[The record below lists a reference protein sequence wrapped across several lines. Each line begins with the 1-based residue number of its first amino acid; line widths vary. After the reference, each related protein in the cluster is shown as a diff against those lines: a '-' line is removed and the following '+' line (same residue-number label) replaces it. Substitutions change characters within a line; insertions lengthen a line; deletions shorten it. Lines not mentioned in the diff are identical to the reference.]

1 MSCSFP
7 RCNLRHL
14 GGLWPGAGT
23 VKTWRHQRCSS
34 RTENRAGQ
42 PGAVHH
48 AVLSGDG
55 GLTASRFCFPIHC
68 ATHRKSEIIGD
79 LESLQAPLILD
90 INGEA
95 GFCVQIAL
103 KTGCS
108 FG

>member
-1 MSCSFP
+1 MA
-7 RCNLRHL
+7 RCRYCKDMETPEVFKSH
-14 GGLWPGAGT
+14 
-23 VKTWRHQRCSS
+23 RES
-34 RTENRAGQ
+34 AGQ